1 MFELTDYH
9 KAWMTENYG
18 KVSRKDCAK
27 HFHVSPT
34 TIDRW
39 VKELGLRA
47 RTPKD
52 PSKKTSKDVEA
63 KPAVEAL
70 KGYCVDC
77 LHYVVGGHCGKTGRL
92 TGALNKKHCFKQN
105 TL

>member
-9 KAWMTENYG
+9 KAWLADNYG

-47 RTPKD
+47 RASKD
-52 PSKKTSKDVEA
+52 PSKDPSKDVEV